1 MKHSD
6 EALTEAKVWEEV
18 AKVSEELYSQYL
30 ELNELGLNTA
40 IVPESEQL
48 DFDRNWDVPIG
59 INVTGEAQ
67 NVELVG
73 SS

>member
-6 EALTEAKVWEEV
+6 EALTEEKVWEEV

-40 IVPESEQL
+40 IFPESEQL